1 MSESDF
7 SRGDF
12 FCFSKC
18 SAMASTSANVESSW
32 VFNSRFDPVEDARLS
47 CDVESLAS
55 MSGLTG
61 KRLRGPAE
69 AETAAAAAA
78 MA

>member
-18 SAMASTSANVESSW
+18 SAMASTSANVESSC
-32 VFNSRFDPVEDARLS
+32 VFNSLFDPVDEARLS

-55 MSGLTG
+55 ISGLTG
-61 KRLRGPAE
+61 KRLRGPA
-69 AETAAAAAA
+69 AAAAA